1 MGGLGDRSTTEQ
13 SAIQAYLG
21 PDNHSLP
28 HHRPQSRRLP
38 LGVVAINVLPLT
50 LFTSTFFLQPLR
62 VSGFFSHRSNNL
74 PSHTR
79 QT

>member
-1 MGGLGDRSTTEQ
+1 MVKDMCSAKRMSGPAHRWEDSATASTTEQ

-38 LGVVAINVLPLT
+38 LGVVAIIIALSHIHFHFLPT
-50 LFTSTFFLQPLR
+50 AIES
-62 VSGFFSHRSNNL
+62 
-74 PSHTR
+74 
-79 QT
+79 